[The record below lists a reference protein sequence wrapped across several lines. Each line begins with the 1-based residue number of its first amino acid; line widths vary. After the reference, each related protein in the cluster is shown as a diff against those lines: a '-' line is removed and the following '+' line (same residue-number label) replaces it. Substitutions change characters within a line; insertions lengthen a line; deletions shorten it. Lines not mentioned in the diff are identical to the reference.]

1 MSSDVIVRYSVFVVK
16 NAFIDTIG
24 NKCAK
29 TIIRLNSM
37 DFDKKALSERDI
49 CTKYITP
56 AIVQTAGW
64 DLHSQIREEYTFTAG
79 RVYVRGKL
87 VTRGESKRAD
97 YILFYKPNLKIA
109 VIEAK
114 DNNHSVGSGMQQALN
129 YAEMLDIPFVYSS
142 NGDAFLEHDRTVTS
156 GIMAREIPLDSFP
169 TPAELWQRYCKW
181 RNIDDELQPIVTQSY
196 YDDGSGKSPRYYQEI
211 AINKTV
217 EAIAKGENRVLLVM
231 ATGTGK
237 TFTAFQII
245 WRLWRS
251 KHKTRIL
258 FLADRNILIDQTKTN
273 DFKPFGS
280 PMTKITK
287 RQVDTAYEIYLALYQ
302 GVSGTEE
309 SKNIYKQFTRG
320 FFDLIVIDECHRGS
334 AADDS
339 AWREI
344 LEYFS
349 AATQIGLTATPKE
362 TKEVSNIDYF
372 GQPIYTYS
380 LKQGIEDGF
389 LAPYKVV
396 RIDIDKDLEG
406 WQPAPGELDKYHQ
419 LIDDKLYTQK
429 DINRTLILEN
439 RDILVAKKITEFLKA
454 TNRFDKTIV
463 FCEDIDHA
471 ERMRCALINEN
482 SDLVSQ
488 NRKYI
493 MRITGDDEQGKAELD
508 NFILPESPYPVIV
521 TTSKLMTTGVDA
533 QTCKLIVLDK
543 NIGSMTEFKQIIGRG
558 TRINEEFDKTYFT
571 IIDFKKA
578 TKKFNDEDFDGKPVQ
593 IYEPKTGESPVPP
606 DDDNGSTDN
615 GDSRDNIDDLPEKTG
630 QKRVKFV
637 PVGVDVDIV
646 SERTLYYGKDG
657 KLITESIKDYT
668 RKTVQQEF
676 TTLDKFLRRWNAA
689 EQKQAI
695 IQELNEQG
703 ILLEALTEEV
713 GKDFDPFD
721 LICHVAF
728 DQPALSRKER
738 AKKVRQR
745 DYFHQYSEKARAV
758 LDALLDKYADEGIEN
773 IENINDLKVQPFD
786 KIGTP
791 IEIVKLFGN
800 KQKYLEAL
808 QELKNQLY
816 MAS

>member
-1 MSSDVIVRYSVFVVK
+1 MSRKVIVKIAVT
-16 NAFIDTIG
+16 DTIS
-24 NKCAK
+24 NICAEDI
-29 TIIRLNSM
+29 TRINPM
-37 DFDKKALSERDI
+37 DFDKKALNERDI

-64 DLHSQIREEYTFTAG
+64 NLYTQIREEVTFTAG

-97 YILFYKPNLKIA
+97 YILYYKPNIQIG

-114 DNNHSVGSGMQQALN
+114 DNNHSIGSGMQQALN

-156 GIMAREIPLDSFP
+156 GIIEREIPLDKFP
-169 TPAELWQRYCKW
+169 TPQELWQRYCKW
-181 RNIDDELQPIVTQSY
+181 RNIDDQLQPIVTQSY
-196 YDDGSGKSPRYYQEI
+196 YDDGSGKSPRYYQQI

-217 EAIAKGENRVLLVM
+217 EAIAKGENRILLVM

-245 WRLWRS
+245 WRLWKS
-251 KHKTRIL
+251 KTKTRIL

-280 PMTKITK
+280 AMTKITK

-309 SKNIYKQFTRG
+309 SKNIYKQFSRG
-320 FFDLIVIDECHRGS
+320 FFDLIIIDECHRGS

-406 WQPAPGELDKYHQ
+406 WQPAPGELDKYQ
-419 LIDDKLYTQK
+419 RLIDDKLYTQK

-439 RDILVAKKITEFLKA
+439 RDILVAEKITEFLKA

-471 ERMRCALINEN
+471 ERMRQALINEN
-482 SDLVSQ
+482 GDLVAK

-508 NFILPESPYPVIV
+508 NFILPESP
-521 TTSKLMTTGVDA
+521 L
-533 QTCKLIVLDK
+533 
-543 NIGSMTEFKQIIGRG
+543 
-558 TRINEEFDKTYFT
+558 
-571 IIDFKKA
+571 
-578 TKKFNDEDFDGKPVQ
+578 
-593 IYEPKTGESPVPP
+593 YEPKTGDSPVPP
-606 DDDNGSTDN
+606 DDDNGDN
-615 GDSRDNIDDLPEKTG
+615 NIDDLPEKSG

-637 PVGVDVDIV
+637 PVDVNVDIV

-676 TTLDKFLRRWNAA
+676 TTLDKFMRRWSAA

-695 IQELNEQG
+695 IKELNEQG
-703 ILLEALTEEV
+703 ILLEALAEEV

-745 DYFHQYSEKARAV
+745 DYFHKYSEKARGV
-758 LDALLDKYADEGIEN
+758 LDALLDKYADQGIEN
-773 IENINDLKVQPFD
+773 IEDINDLKVQPFD

-791 IEIVKLFGN
+791 MEIVKLFGN

>member
-1 MSSDVIVRYSVFVVK
+1 MSGKVIVKIAVT
-16 NAFIDTIG
+16 DTIS
-24 NKCAK
+24 NICAEDI
-29 TIIRLNSM
+29 TRINPM
-37 DFDKKALSERDI
+37 DFNKKALSERDI

-64 DLHSQIREEYTFTAG
+64 NLYTQIREEVTFTVG

-97 YILFYKPNLKIA
+97 YILYYKPNIQIA

-114 DNNHSVGSGMQQALN
+114 DNNYSVGSGMQQALN
-129 YAEMLDIPFVYSS
+129 YAEILDIPFVYSS

-156 GIMAREIPLDSFP
+156 GIIREIPLDKFP
-169 TPAELWQRYCKW
+169 TPQELWQRYCKW
-181 RNIDDELQPIVTQSY
+181 RNIDDQLQPIVTQSY
-196 YDDGSGKSPRYYQEI
+196 YDDGSGKSPRYYQQI

-217 EAIAKGENRVLLVM
+217 EAIAKGENRILLVM

-245 WRLWRS
+245 WRLWKS
-251 KHKTRIL
+251 KTKTRIL

-280 PMTKITK
+280 AMTKITK

-302 GVSGTEE
+302 GISGKKEFE
-309 SKNIYKQFTRG
+309 NIYTQFSRG

-339 AWREI
+339 AWRKI
-344 LEYFS
+344 LRYFK

-406 WQPAPGELDKYHQ
+406 WQPAPGELDKYQ
-419 LIDDKLYTQK
+419 RLIDDKLYTQK

-471 ERMRCALINEN
+471 ERMRQALINEN
-482 SDLVSQ
+482 GDLVAK

-493 MRITGDDEQGKAELD
+493 MRITGDDKQGKAELD

-521 TTSKLMTTGVDA
+521 TTSKLMTTGIDA

-543 NIGSMTEFKQIIGRG
+543 EINSPTEFKQIIGRG

-571 IIDFKKA
+571 IMDFKKA
-578 TKKFNDEDFDGKPVQ
+578 TKKFNDKDFDGEPIQ
-593 IYEPKTGESPVPP
+593 IYEPKTGDSPVPP
-606 DDDNGSTDN
+606 DDDNGDN
-615 GDSRDNIDDLPEKTG
+615 NIDDLPEKSG

-637 PVGVDVDIV
+637 PVDVNVDIV

-676 TTLDKFLRRWNAA
+676 TTLDKFMRRWSAA

-695 IQELNEQG
+695 IKELNEQG
-703 ILLEALTEEV
+703 ILLEALAEEV

-745 DYFHQYSEKARAV
+745 DYFHKYSEKARGV
-758 LDALLDKYADEGIEN
+758 LNALLDKYADEGIEN
-773 IENINDLKVQPFD
+773 IEDINDLKVQPFD

-791 IEIVKLFGN
+791 MEIVNLFGN